1 MGILAMTLKPA
12 TRHKPAERH
21 KRPTRRVS
29 RMSITLAA
37 VAAAFA
43 AAPAARADFAVL
55 KSGQRLHITGYEV
68 AGDRVRLTMDG
79 GNVEVAA
86 DDLVSVEPEEN
97 FAANPAPLPLAAPYG
112 ELIRAAASK
121 HGVDEKLIAHLI
133 AVESNFNPKAV
144 SRKRAQGLMQL
155 MPQTAHRFAVANVFD
170 PAQNIEA
177 GTRYLKE
184 LLDRY
189 SGDTSLALAAYNA
202 GPEMVERYRGIPPFP
217 ETQRYVRKITSLLAD
232 LQSPLT
238 NN

>member
-1 MGILAMTLKPA
+1 MTLKLA
-12 TRHKPAERH
+12 NRHKPA
-21 KRPTRRVS
+21 KRSKSPARRAS
-29 RMSITLAA
+29 RMSIALAA
-37 VAAAFA
+37 LAAAIA

-55 KSGQRLHITGYEV
+55 KSGQRLHVTGYEV

-86 DDLVSVEPEEN
+86 ADLVSVEPEDT

-189 SGDTSLALAAYNA
+189 RGDTSLALAAYNA
-202 GPEMVERYRGIPPFP
+202 GPEMVERYRGVPPFP
-217 ETQRYVRKITSLLAD
+217 ETQHYVRKITSLLAD
-232 LQSPLT
+232 SQSPFT
-238 NN
+238 KN